1 MKTRIIE
8 IPEGFEITE
17 FSKTKIVVTE
27 IVKKLPMA
35 FKELG
40 RVSGFYV
47 NNTSSVHRQNDV
59 YAVIANQNIF
69 PTQIEAEASL
79 ALSQLCQL
87 RNAWNDGWIANYSDT
102 KQEKFIIAN
111 WDNNLIKEKNVC
123 PNCIL
128 SFKTQKLRDDF
139 FICFKDLIEIAKP
152 FL

>member
-8 IPEGFEITE
+8 IPEGFEIDE
-17 FSKTKIVVTE
+17 SKTKIVFTE
-27 IVKKLPMA
+27 IVKKLPTT

-40 RVSGFYV
+40 RVSGFYFD
-47 NNTSSVHRQNDV
+47 NISHLIQQKDV
-59 YAVIANQNIF
+59 YAVIANKNIF
-69 PTQIEAEASL
+69 PSQIEAEASL

-87 RNAWNDGWIANYSDT
+87 RNAWNDDWIANYSDT

-128 SFKTQKLRDDF
+128 SFKTAELRDDF

>member
-8 IPEGFEITE
+8 IPDGFEIDET
-17 FSKTKIVVTE
+17 KTKIVFTE
-27 IVKKLPMA
+27 IVKKLPTA
-35 FKELG
+35 FKELE
-40 RVSGFYV
+40 RISGFYV
-47 NNTSSVHRQNDV
+47 DNTSSVHRQDDV
-59 YAVIANQNIF
+59 YAIIANKNIF
-69 PTQIEAEASL
+69 PTQMEAEACL

-87 RNAWNDGWIANYSDT
+87 RNAWNDDWIADYSST

-128 SFKTQKLRDDF
+128 SFKTAQLRDDF
-139 FICFKDLIEIAKP
+139 LICFKDLIEIAKP